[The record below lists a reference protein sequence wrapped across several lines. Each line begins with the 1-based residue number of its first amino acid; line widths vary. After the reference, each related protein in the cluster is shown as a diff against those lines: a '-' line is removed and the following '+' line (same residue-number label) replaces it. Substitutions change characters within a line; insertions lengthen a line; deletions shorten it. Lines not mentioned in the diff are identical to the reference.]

1 VADSP
6 GIPKKERKH
15 GAGIQLK
22 EDAFSGKAGVENCSL
37 DYEQK

>member
-15 GAGIQLK
+15 GAGIQK